1 MTEPGEGTGHRTIVF
16 AHANGFPAGTY
27 ERVFKHWRGAGWRVA
42 VLPKIGHDLRYPVT
56 SNWPHLRDQLLHFIE
71 TEAQGPAYLVGHSLG
86 GYLSVLAAARR
97 PDLVRGVVLL
107 DSPLLPSWMA
117 RTVQFAKAAG
127 IGERF
132 SPGRVSKRRREHWP
146 SVAAARAHFAAKP
159 VFARW
164 AEGVLDDYLACGLE
178 AGSQGQHLSFAR
190 GIETSIYN
198 TLPDH
203 LSRHLRA
210 HPLRCPVAFIGGTQ
224 SAELKRVGIRV
235 IQRVTHSRISMLA
248 GTHLFPMELPQA
260 TANAVLHWLDAFGA
274 PAGGGV
280 SARAGQPPLL

>member
-1 MTEPGEGTGHRTIVF
+1 MTQPGEGAGRRSIVF
-16 AHANGFPAGTY
+16 SHANGFPSGTY
-27 ERVFKHWRGAGWRVA
+27 ERVFQHWREAGWRVIA
-42 VLPKIGHDLRYPVT
+42 LPKIGHDSRYPVT

-71 TEAQGPAYLVGHSLG
+71 AQAHGPAYLVGHSLG

-107 DSPLLPSWMA
+107 DSPILPSWMA

-132 SPGRVSKRRREHWP
+132 SPGHVSKRRREHWP

-178 AGSQGQHLSFAR
+178 ASSQGQQLSFAR
-190 GIETSIYN
+190 RIETSIYN

-235 IQRVTHSRISMLA
+235 IQRVTHSRISMLE

-260 TANAVLHWLDAFGA
+260 TADAVSHWLDAFA
-274 PAGGGV
+274 TPAGA
-280 SARAGQPPLL
+280 SRPAQAGSTPLL